1 MSDRRFA
8 KLLGV
13 LLLFC
18 VLGGIYYE
26 ITNDQDPA
34 VAIVG
39 KVYIGVMLGT
49 AANIPVAITAF
60 LLHFI
65 FRKPGNA

>member
-1 MSDRRFA
+1 MRFA
-8 KLLGV
+8 KILAV
-13 LLLFC
+13 LLLLC
-18 VLGGIYYE
+18 MLGGISYE

-39 KVYIGVMLGT
+39 KVYIGVMLGA
-49 AANIPVAITAF
+49 AANIPLAITAF

-65 FRKPGNA
+65 FRKSGNA